1 MNRAE
6 NENGSA
12 LLNYKEGASIDP
24 TLADARFANDGGSCS
39 CNHSSAGQ
47 VAAALDTVSRSSS
60 DDQ

>member
-1 MNRAE
+1 MNRSE

-12 LLNYKEGASIDP
+12 LLNYKEGASVDS
-24 TLADARFANDGGSCS
+24 TEADARFANDGGSCS

-47 VAAALDTVSRSSS
+47 VSEAGDAVAGSCS